1 MTDYEGFVEQVC
13 LLLLSKPGAN
23 KAEHASEVVEFLS
36 RCRSLDQATPGKPLR
51 LVSDMAALYLGRA
64 SAEQKQYVKTKANLV
79 ESLPALHAYL
89 HKLMSSRPPKVDA
102 AQTLINLGLQVHYRD
117 STLWHLLAQTYE
129 V

>member
-1 MTDYEGFVEQVC
+1 MDQV
-13 LLLLSKPGAN
+13 
-23 KAEHASEVVEFLS
+23 
-36 RCRSLDQATPGKPLR
+36 TPGKPLR

-64 SAEQKQYVKTKANLV
+64 SAEQKQYVKTKANLL

-89 HKLMSSRPPKVDA
+89 HKLMSARPPKVDA